1 MASRFLSPA
10 YEVMA
15 SAASPVINFGRGIL
29 GYQDPF
35 LTQTMQDRMLELEAQ
50 KGPSGSIGY
59 EDYGLPVSAPGGRF
73 TGGLPS
79 LLLSNPID
87 FGLAGSVGR
96 YGYGPDGRTGLKYDF
111 TPDQD
116 TGSTGSGILD
126 FINRGGVK
134 NYISN
139 LDLFNSAV
147 AAENQAGNYRRL
159 MTQPGL
165 DKFTDINKGVYDPYG
180 IKTEDGR
187 FSYNMNK
194 TSLAD
199 YQTMAPQQTF
209 QDYYSGIYEPYDPEK
224 DDEQVDYLPGQY
236 SFKDRVGKFAKNII
250 GQPGI
255 SSLIGLINPVAG
267 LVSRGLGYLGG
278 NLSPSFVGPKGAR
291 GYGSE
296 SVGGLFARSNTL
308 ADFVQNVRDKRARD
322 AAAARGAAKQAE
334 QARMNAFRAIRDSQ
348 PSGGGGGGGIG
359 SSYGGSASPG
369 SQGPGGSDAM
379 GSF

>member
-59 EDYGLPVSAPGGRF
+59 EDYGLVSGPGGRF

-87 FGLAGSVGR
+87 FGLAGSIGR
-96 YGYGPDGRTGLKYDF
+96 YGYGPDGRTGLEYDF

-139 LDLFNSAV
+139 LDLIGNFGFGTPAAASEVSIEEPSGTSDMGYVGIPGTADDFFGSGFSATPDMGYPSV
-147 AAENQAGNYRRL
+147 TRGG
-159 MTQPGL
+159 P
-165 DKFTDINKGVYDPYG
+165 
-180 IKTEDGR
+180 
-187 FSYNMNK
+187 
-194 TSLAD
+194 
-199 YQTMAPQQTF
+199 QTF
-209 QDYYSGIYEPYDPEK
+209 QDFYESTYDPYNPEK
-224 DDEQVDYLPGQY
+224 DDYQVEKIQGP
-236 SFKDRVGKFAKNII
+236 KKT
-250 GQPGI
+250 GI
-255 SSLIGLINPVAG
+255 AG
-267 LVSRGLGYLGG
+267 LMEFMGNIPTPLNLLRRAFEGRGPG
-278 NLSPSFVGPKGAR
+278 FIGPKGSR
-291 GYGSE
+291 PYDYNE
-296 SVGGLFARSNTL
+296 STLSTFGRSRTG
-308 ADFVQNVRDKRARD
+308 AEFFQNMRDKKAREE
-322 AAAARGAAKQAE
+322 AAKRGAAKQKAKNLDYE
-334 QARMNAFRAIRDSQ
+334 YDAYTG
-348 PSGGGGGGGIG
+348 GGGGGGGIG
-359 SSYGGSASPG
+359 SSSGGAASPG
-369 SQGPGGSDAM
+369 SQGPGGSDEM